1 MQRATET
8 GDDDRVPRLVPGW
21 ETRGVNLSPEEGF
34 LLSRI
39 DGATPWGMLREMS
52 GQPSGQLEGCLE
64 RWIEAGLVSVDAG
77 KQPEAAGKQ
86 PEAAGE
92 QPEAAGKQPEART
105 VVPEAAADPGAIVSD
120 LDISVELQE
129 RILSFDRQLDRPY
142 HDLLGVAADA
152 DGKTIK
158 RAYFKLSKDFH
169 PDRYFRREI
178 GAYAERLDRIFK
190 KLALAYELL
199 MDPTTRAEIAKSYRV
214 GPSPQ
219 SAKAAT
225 VVKPGDS
232 PQKLSKREMLEK
244 LRRQVKIPDE
254 ILFERRRRAQ
264 ELFASSRVFRHQQ
277 NWTEAASCIRLAIAF
292 DPWTDDYKEA
302 FGEVLANLAQM
313 RAEKL
318 IEQAMDTSDGR
329 SQKEALNLLEEA
341 IMHRPSDPEI
351 QHRAAELSMAGDD
364 MEQAREYAERA
375 VELEPEGA
383 VYHLTLSKI
392 LRRLGLRRKAQ
403 SVAQTARKLDP
414 SNPEIKEELRRLRQR
429 PGRSSGGMI

>member
-1 MQRATET
+1 MQRATEA

-21 ETRGVNLSPEEGF
+21 ETRGVDLSPEEGF

-39 DGATPWGMLREMS
+39 DGSTPWGMLREMS
-52 GQPSGQLEGCLE
+52 GQAAGQLEGCLE
-64 RWIEAGLVSVDAG
+64 RWIEAGLVSVDAA
-77 KQPEAAGKQ
+77 ER

-92 QPEAAGKQPEART
+92 GPEAAGEKPEART
-105 VVPEAAADPGAIVSD
+105 VVLEAAPDPGAIVSG
-120 LDISVELQE
+120 LDIDVELQE

-152 DGKTIK
+152 DSKTIK

-225 VVKPGDS
+225 AVKPGDA

-254 ILFERRRRAQ
+254 ILFERKRRAR
-264 ELFASSRVFRHQQ
+264 ELFASSRVLRHQE
-277 NWTEAASCIRLAIAF
+277 NWNEAASCIRLAIAF

-318 IEQAMDTSDGR
+318 IEQAMDTSDDR

-341 IMHRPSDPEI
+341 IMYRPSDPEI
-351 QHRAAELSMAGDD
+351 QHRAAEISMAGDD
-364 MEQAREYAERA
+364 LERAREYAERA

-383 VYHLTLSKI
+383 VYLLTLSKV
-392 LRRLGLRRKAQ
+392 LRRLGLREKAS

-414 SNPEIKEELRRLRQR
+414 SNPKIQEELRRLRQR

>member
-1 MQRATET
+1 MQRATEA

-21 ETRGVNLSPEEGF
+21 ETRGVDLSPEEGF

-39 DGATPWGMLREMS
+39 DGSTPWGMLREMS
-52 GQPSGQLEGCLE
+52 GQAAGQLEGCLE
-64 RWIEAGLVSVDAG
+64 RWIEAGLVSVDAA
-77 KQPEAAGKQ
+77 ER

-92 QPEAAGKQPEART
+92 GPEAAGEKPEART
-105 VVPEAAADPGAIVSD
+105 VVLEAAPDPGAIVSG
-120 LDISVELQE
+120 LDIDVELQE

-152 DGKTIK
+152 DSKTIK

-225 VVKPGDS
+225 AVKPGDA

-254 ILFERRRRAQ
+254 ILFERKRRAR
-264 ELFASSRVFRHQQ
+264 ELFASSRVLRHQE
-277 NWTEAASCIRLAIAF
+277 NWNEAASCIRLAIAF

-318 IEQAMDTSDGR
+318 IEQAMDTSDDR

-341 IMHRPSDPEI
+341 IMYRPSDPEI
-351 QHRAAELSMAGDD
+351 QHRAAEISMAGDD
-364 MEQAREYAERA
+364 LERAREYAERA

-383 VYHLTLSKI
+383 VYLLTLSKV
-392 LRRLGLRRKAQ
+392 LRRLGLREKAS

-414 SNPEIKEELRRLRQR
+414 SNPEIQQELRRLRQR

>member
-1 MQRATET
+1 MQRATEA

-21 ETRGVNLSPEEGF
+21 ETRGVDLSPEEGF

-39 DGATPWGMLREMS
+39 DGSTPWGMLREMS
-52 GQPSGQLEGCLE
+52 GQAAGQLEGCLE
-64 RWIEAGLVSVDAG
+64 RWIEAGLVSVDAAER
-77 KQPEAAGKQ
+77 PEAAAER

-92 QPEAAGKQPEART
+92 GPEAAGEKPEART
-105 VVPEAAADPGAIVSD
+105 VVLEAAPDPGAIVSG
-120 LDISVELQE
+120 LDIDVELQE

-142 HDLLGVAADA
+142 HELLGVAADA
-152 DGKTIK
+152 DSKTIK

-178 GAYAERLDRIFK
+178 GDYAERLDRVFK
-190 KLALAYELL
+190 KIALAYELL

-214 GPSPQ
+214 GSSPQ
-219 SAKAAT
+219 SAKVAT
-225 VVKPGDS
+225 AVKPGDA
-232 PQKLSKREMLEK
+232 PHKLSKREMLEK

-254 ILFERRRRAQ
+254 ILFERKRRAR
-264 ELFASSRVFRHQQ
+264 ELFGSARVLRHQE
-277 NWTEAASCIRLAIAF
+277 NWNEAASCIRLAIAF

-302 FGEVLANLAQM
+302 FGEVLAKLAQM

-341 IMHRPSDPEI
+341 IMYRPSDPEI
-351 QHRAAELSMAGDD
+351 QQRAAEFSMAGDD
-364 MEQAREYAERA
+364 LEQAREYAERA

-383 VYHLTLSKI
+383 VYHLTLSKV
-392 LRRLGLRRKAQ
+392 LRRLGLRQQAQ
-403 SVAQTARKLDP
+403 SVVQTARKLDP
-414 SNPEIKEELRRLRQR
+414 SNPEIQEELRRLRQR

>member
-8 GDDDRVPRLVPGW
+8 GEDDRVPRLVPGW
-21 ETRGVNLSPEEGF
+21 ESRGVNLSPEEGF

-39 DGATPWGMLREMS
+39 DGATPWGRLREMS
-52 GQPSGQLEGCLE
+52 GQPPAQLEGCLE

-77 KQPEAAGKQ
+77 KEPEDAAAE
-86 PEAAGE
+86 PEDAGE
-92 QPEAAGKQPEART
+92 ESEA
-105 VVPEAAADPGAIVSD
+105 VVDPGAIDTD
-120 LDISVELQE
+120 LDIDAELQE

-142 HDLLGVAADA
+142 HELLGVAADA
-152 DGKTIK
+152 DSKTIK

-178 GAYAERLDRIFK
+178 GDYAERLDRVFK
-190 KLALAYELL
+190 KIALAYELL

-214 GPSPQ
+214 GSSPQ
-219 SAKAAT
+219 SAKVAT
-225 VVKPGDS
+225 AVKPGDA
-232 PQKLSKREMLEK
+232 PHKLTKREMLEK

-254 ILFERRRRAQ
+254 ILFERKRRAR
-264 ELFASSRVFRHQQ
+264 ELFGSSRVFRHQE
-277 NWTEAASCIRLAIAF
+277 NWNEAASCIRLAIAF

-329 SQKEALNLLEEA
+329 SEKEALNLLEEA

-351 QHRAAELSMAGDD
+351 QHRAAELSMVGDEL
-364 MEQAREYAERA
+364 EQAREYAERA

-383 VYHLTLSKI
+383 VYHLTLSKV
-392 LRRLGLRRKAQ
+392 LRCLGLRQQAQ

-414 SNPEIKEELRRLRQR
+414 SNPEIQEEFRRLRQR
-429 PGRSSGGMI
+429 PRRSSGGMI

>member
-1 MQRATET
+1 MQRATEA

-21 ETRGVNLSPEEGF
+21 ETRGVDLSPEEGF

-39 DGATPWGMLREMS
+39 DGSTPWGMLREMS
-52 GQPSGQLEGCLE
+52 GQAAGQLEGCLE
-64 RWIEAGLVSVDAG
+64 RWIEAGLVSVDAAER
-77 KQPEAAGKQ
+77 PAAER

-92 QPEAAGKQPEART
+92 KPEART
-105 VVPEAAADPGAIVSD
+105 VVLEAAADPGALDSG
-120 LDISVELQE
+120 LDIDLELQE

-152 DGKTIK
+152 DSKTIK

-225 VVKPGDS
+225 AVKPGDA

-254 ILFERRRRAQ
+254 ILFERKRRAR
-264 ELFASSRVFRHQQ
+264 ELFASSRVLRHQE
-277 NWTEAASCIRLAIAF
+277 NWNEAASCIRLAIAF

-318 IEQAMDTSDGR
+318 IEQAMDTSDDR

-341 IMHRPSDPEI
+341 IMYRPSDPEI
-351 QHRAAELSMAGDD
+351 QHRAAEISMAGDD
-364 MEQAREYAERA
+364 LERAREYAERA

-383 VYHLTLSKI
+383 VYLLTLSKV
-392 LRRLGLRRKAQ
+392 LRRLGLREKAS

-414 SNPEIKEELRRLRQR
+414 SNPEIQQELRRLRQR

>member
-8 GDDDRVPRLVPGW
+8 GEDDRVPRLVPGW
-21 ETRGVNLSPEEGF
+21 ESRGVNLSPEEGF

-39 DGATPWGMLREMS
+39 DGATPWGRLREMS
-52 GQPSGQLEGCLE
+52 GQPPAQLEGCLE
-64 RWIEAGLVSVDAG
+64 RWIEAGLVSLDAG
-77 KQPEAAGKQ
+77 EEFEA
-86 PEAAGE
+86 
-92 QPEAAGKQPEART
+92 
-105 VVPEAAADPGAIVSD
+105 VVDPGAIDTD
-120 LDISVELQE
+120 LDIDVELQE

-152 DGKTIK
+152 DSKTIK

-225 VVKPGDS
+225 AVKPGDA

-254 ILFERRRRAQ
+254 ILFERKRRAR
-264 ELFASSRVFRHQQ
+264 ELFASSRVLRHQE
-277 NWTEAASCIRLAIAF
+277 NWNEAASCIRLAIAF

-318 IEQAMDTSDGR
+318 IEQAMDTSDDR

-341 IMHRPSDPEI
+341 IMYRPSDPEI
-351 QHRAAELSMAGDD
+351 QHRAAEISMAGDD
-364 MEQAREYAERA
+364 LERAREYAERA

-383 VYHLTLSKI
+383 VYLLTLSKV
-392 LRRLGLRRKAQ
+392 LRRLGLREKAS

-414 SNPEIKEELRRLRQR
+414 SNPEIQQELRRLRQR